1 VSVIEGEGEHVHNW
15 EENLWH
21 N

>member
-1 VSVIEGEGEHVHNW
+1 VIEGEGEHVHNW